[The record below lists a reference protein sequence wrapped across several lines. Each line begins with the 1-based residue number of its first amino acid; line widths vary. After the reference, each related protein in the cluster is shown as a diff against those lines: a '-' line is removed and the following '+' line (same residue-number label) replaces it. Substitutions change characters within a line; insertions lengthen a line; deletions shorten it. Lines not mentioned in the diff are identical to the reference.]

1 MGAVGL
7 SLAMGQ
13 ACISTEETDWES
25 PEDKWAPLMGRKDRM
40 RLFGCSTAPLVPAAT
55 AGRALARG

>member
-1 MGAVGL
+1 MIAEKCMGAVGL

-25 PEDKWAPLMGRKDRM
+25 PEDK
-40 RLFGCSTAPLVPAAT
+40 
-55 AGRALARG
+55 